1 MGGCLGTLV
10 EQAESM
16 GLAQVNV
23 PGEQG
28 TFAPHSDES
37 FGCLDV
43 WVGDA
48 KADGER
54 LFRFFSR
61 RFFRRFFR
69 APWHFAARPS
79 LRPSSPARARD
90 VSLTPAAAR
99 AGDQLA
105 GR

>member
-54 LFRFFSR
+54 SSS
-61 RFFRRFFR
+61 
-69 APWHFAARPS
+69 A
-79 LRPSSPARARD
+79 SSPARARD
-90 VSLTPAAAR
+90 VSPHPR
-99 AGDQLA
+99 CGQ
-105 GR
+105 GW

>member
-48 KADGER
+48 KADGAKCT
-54 LFRFFSR
+54 S
-61 RFFRRFFR
+61 
-69 APWHFAARPS
+69 APAASSAPGTS
-79 LRPSSPARARD
+79 LRVPPCGRLRLRVRATCL
-90 VSLTPAAAR
+90 LTPAAAR

>member
-48 KADGER
+48 KADGAR
-54 LFRFFSR
+54 STASASSSR
-61 RFFRRFFR
+61 SAPTR
-69 APWHFAARPS
+69 A
-79 LRPSSPARARD
+79 
-90 VSLTPAAAR
+90 SLTPAR
-99 AGDQLA
+99 CCRQGW
-105 GR
+105 

>member
-54 LFRFFSR
+54 
-61 RFFRRFFR
+61 FFR

-79 LRPSSPARARD
+79 LRPSSPVRARD
-90 VSLTPAAAR
+90 VSPHPR
-99 AGDQLA
+99 CRQGW
-105 GR
+105 